1 MTALVDRHPPV
12 VPSRLATRVGRF
24 VRADIV
30 NVRSTPTAKAL
41 LVGSAVM
48 ACLSCVANLATV
60 GDAELGSPDT
70 VQLAMH
76 ASTVATLV
84 FALVAGVVSATADFR
99 FGRVDQ
105 LLLTDPNRSMVL
117 VAKSLVAM
125 LVGVVYGI
133 VGSIVAVST
142 TAGFFAVKGEPF
154 DVLSEAVARPLAGLL
169 LGASLFGACGV
180 AIGVAVRHQPA
191 ALAGS
196 LAWLLIVEPTVL
208 LGLPHVG
215 RWLPGAAGLALTLS
229 PDPNLQGQL
238 AGAFL
243 LMGWAGFAS
252 AVARWVF
259 RQVDL

>member
-1 MTALVDRHPPV
+1 MT
-12 VPSRLATRVGRF
+12 RLGRF
-24 VRADIV
+24 VRADIA

-41 LVGSAVM
+41 LLGSAVM
-48 ACLSCVANLATV
+48 ACLSCVANLSTIA
-60 GDAELGSPDT
+60 DAELRSPDT

-105 LLLTDPNRSMVL
+105 LLLTDPNRSLVL
-117 VAKSLVAM
+117 AAKALVAM

-133 VGSIVAVST
+133 VGSIVAVSA
-142 TAGFFAVKGEPF
+142 TAGFFAVKGESF
-154 DVLSEAVARPLAGLL
+154 DMASEAVVRPLAGLL

-180 AIGVAVRHQPA
+180 AIGIAVRHQPA

-208 LGLPHVG
+208 LGLPDVG

-229 PDPNLQGQL
+229 PDPNLLGQFP
-238 AGAFL
+238 GAFL
-243 LMGWAGFAS
+243 LLTWTAVAS
-252 AVARWVF
+252 AIGLRAF
-259 RQVDL
+259 RRADL